1 MGFIEITE
9 LEYSLPGGRV
19 LFDGVS
25 FRVGNAAHIALV
37 GANGVGKTTLLRLIA
52 GEDSPRRGWIRADGR
67 IRLMRQFVG
76 VLGADTTVKDFL
88 LDLSPEEVQSAAR
101 EIGATELALHSSG
114 DPRRHH
120 RYALA
125 LASWGEVGG
134 YEAEVLWDTCTV
146 AALGRSF
153 DEVSDR
159 SILTLSGGEQKRLA
173 LESLF
178 RSDAQILLLDEP
190 DNLLDIPGKRWL
202 EDTMNAS
209 KKTILY
215 VSHDRALLA
224 NTAHRVVT
232 LEGRGAWTHPEPF
245 ATYPE
250 ARARRIDRI
259 DEELRRYNE
268 EHKRLV
274 ASMKELKRR
283 AAISDALASRAK
295 ASVTKLERFE
305 RTVAVP
311 KRPSEQNI
319 RMNLSGG
326 RTGKLA
332 LKADGLGFP
341 GIVRPFTT
349 ELYFGER
356 VGVVGPNGSGKSHF
370 LRLLAGE
377 KRLHAGEYRLGTRVR
392 PQLFS
397 QLHDRPDIEDLP
409 IVDVMMARG
418 FDRSSAM
425 AGLKRYELH
434 GAATVPFMVLS
445 GGQQARFQLLLMER
459 DSPTMLLLDEPTDNL
474 DVESAE
480 ALEEGLMNY
489 EGTVVAATHDRWF
502 MLLMDRFLVF
512 NADGSVTEATE
523 SPYLQAPL
531 AE

>member
-190 DNLLDIPGKRWL
+190 DNFLDIPGKRWL
-202 EDTMNAS
+202 EEDDS
-209 KKTILY
+209 
-215 VSHDRALLA
+215 VCQPRS
-224 NTAHRVVT
+224 
-232 LEGRGAWTHPEPF
+232 
-245 ATYPE
+245 
-250 ARARRIDRI
+250 
-259 DEELRRYNE
+259 
-268 EHKRLV
+268 
-274 ASMKELKRR
+274 R
-283 AAISDALASRAK
+283 AAGKYCSSGRNARGPRRMDSSRA
-295 ASVTKLERFE
+295 VC
-305 RTVAVP
+305 
-311 KRPSEQNI
+311 
-319 RMNLSGG
+319 
-326 RTGKLA
+326 
-332 LKADGLGFP
+332 
-341 GIVRPFTT
+341 
-349 ELYFGER
+349 
-356 VGVVGPNGSGKSHF
+356 H
-370 LRLLAGE
+370 
-377 KRLHAGEYRLGTRVR
+377 
-392 PQLFS
+392 
-397 QLHDRPDIEDLP
+397 
-409 IVDVMMARG
+409 
-418 FDRSSAM
+418 
-425 AGLKRYELH
+425 
-434 GAATVPFMVLS
+434 LS
-445 GGQQARFQLLLMER
+445 GGQGA
-459 DSPTMLLLDEPTDNL
+459 P
-474 DVESAE
+474 
-480 ALEEGLMNY
+480 
-489 EGTVVAATHDRWF
+489 DRSN
-502 MLLMDRFLVF
+502 R
-512 NADGSVTEATE
+512 
-523 SPYLQAPL
+523 
-531 AE
+531 